1 MRTFLAVTALGCL
14 VLTLGALPAS
24 AGEKPQT
31 FSLQELAERAQAGD
45 RGARAMATETNP
57 QGQVVL
63 RTEFQPVDFGGRMVI
78 LNNTGATIGLFSS
91 DSFSEGAWFLN
102 DRFGNVRVG
111 GLVTAESSGF
121 LAVADSGGNT
131 TYAMDGIQGF
141 VSVGGDVA
149 ERFPAAGPVPP
160 GSVLVIDPDR
170 PGALRISDEA
180 YDRRVAGVASGANDY
195 KPGMTLRVVE
205 GGENDVPV
213 TLTGTVY
220 CRVTSANG
228 PIRAG
233 DMLSTSDLPG
243 HAMRVTDWDASRGAI
258 VGKALEDLEG
268 ADGLILILA
277 SLQ

>member
-14 VLTLGALPAS
+14 VLTLAAMPAS

-31 FSLQELAERAQAGD
+31 FSLQELAERAQGGD
-45 RGARAMATETNP
+45 QGARAMANETNP

-63 RTEFQPVDFGGRMVI
+63 RTEFHPVDFGGRMVI
-78 LNNTGATIGLFSS
+78 LNNTGATIGIMGGG
-91 DSFSEGAWFLN
+91 SFSEGAWVLF
-102 DRFGNVRVG
+102 DRFGNPRVAAA
-111 GLVTAESSGF
+111 VTAESSGF
-121 LAVADSGGNT
+121 VGVADPAGNT
-131 TYAMDGIQGF
+131 TYLMDGIAGF
-141 VSVGGDVA
+141 ISVGGDVA
-149 ERFPAAGPVPP
+149 ERFPVAEPVAA
-160 GSVLVIDPDR
+160 GSVLVIDPVQS
-170 PGALRISDEA
+170 GALRISDRA

-195 KPGMTLRVVE
+195 RPGMTLRVVE
-205 GGENDVPV
+205 GGEQDVPV

-233 DMLSTSDLPG
+233 DILTTSDLPG

>member
-170 PGALRISDEA
+170 PGALRILGRGVRPA
-180 YDRRVAGVASGANDY
+180 CRRSGVRCERLQARHDTSGRRGRRKRRSRDAHRNR
-195 KPGMTLRVVE
+195 L
-205 GGENDVPV
+205 
-213 TLTGTVY
+213 
-220 CRVTSANG
+220 
-228 PIRAG
+228 
-233 DMLSTSDLPG
+233 LPC
-243 HAMRVTDWDASRGAI
+243 
-258 VGKALEDLEG
+258 E
-268 ADGLILILA
+268 
-277 SLQ
+277 